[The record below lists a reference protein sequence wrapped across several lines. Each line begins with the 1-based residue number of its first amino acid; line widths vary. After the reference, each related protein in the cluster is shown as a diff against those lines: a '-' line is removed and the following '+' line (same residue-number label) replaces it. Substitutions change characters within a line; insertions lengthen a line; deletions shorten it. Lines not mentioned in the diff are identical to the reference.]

1 VAVDSSGISDIVEN
15 GVNEYKTNADLDEW
29 VERVK
34 FLLENKT
41 ERDTMGRKALLT
53 ASANSVERMNEN
65 ILDMYYEIIDWKK
78 KHPYR
83 TIKRF
88 FFLK

>member
-78 KHPYR
+78 KHPYQ

-88 FFLK
+88 FF